1 MRGGNLR
8 LLPRSHLSMD
18 DNVLGWM
25 RKNRPVFFLFS
36 GKEETVKGF
45 MSLLL
50 SCSVWLLCVAGG
62 LSPHT
67 VRRSLSNSS
76 QPAGFFPTTFQELPV
91 LDSLSAGTG
100 APTLRRGNWRSWSH
114 HVRGAGLHRK
124 KSSISAWGLTITRT
138 AFADGGGGG
147 VG

>member
-1 MRGGNLR
+1 MGR
-8 LLPRSHLSMD
+8 D
-18 DNVLGWM
+18 DNELGWTP
-25 RKNRPVFFLFS
+25 KHGPVFFLFS

-50 SCSVWLLCVAGG
+50 SCSVWPAG
-62 LSPHT
+62 SPHT
-67 VRRSLSNSS
+67 PCAVRFLIHPSPPTSFRPRCRSCRRWTVSPLGG
-76 QPAGFFPTTFQELPV
+76 ARRG
-91 LDSLSAGTG
+91 SAGG
-100 APTLRRGNWRSWSH
+100 FGG